1 MITYLKLVL
10 VLKVLTPVQIDLG
23 YWLLSSVQKGYLT
36 VLKVDLEAIRVLFYL
51 DFLVVLSFNS
61 LCLSIPLVWV
71 WWSVVQC
78 STRCTQ
84 GGEESCNLNRNR
96 NRIQLNWSHKPH
108 TVVIVGCCSLWQLR
122 KRQGMRVI
130 LIQFWIAQN

>member
-1 MITYLKLVL
+1 MIKYLNLVL

-61 LCLSIPLVWV
+61 LCLSILLVWV
-71 WWSVVQC
+71 WWSIEHC

-84 GGEESCNLNRNR
+84 GGEESCVTLYPVKL
-96 NRIQLNWSHKPH
+96 ITQATYSHDC
-108 TVVIVGCCSLWQLR
+108 GLSLVLTNSKER
-122 KRQGMRVI
+122 DEMRAI
-130 LIQFWIAQN
+130 LIQLWIA